1 VVEHDMNFIRMI
13 AKKVTVLHQGA
24 IIKEDTPDRIMSD
37 PLVQQIYLGKKPH

>member
-1 VVEHDMNFIRMI
+1 MNFIRMI

-24 IIKEDTPDRIMSD
+24 ILREDTPDRIMSD